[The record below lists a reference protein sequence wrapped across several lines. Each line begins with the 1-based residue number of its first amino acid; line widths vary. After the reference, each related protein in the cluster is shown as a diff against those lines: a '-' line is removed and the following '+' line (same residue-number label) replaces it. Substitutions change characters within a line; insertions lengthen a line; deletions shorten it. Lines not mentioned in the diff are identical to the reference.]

1 MSPAEGG
8 VDGRRRRE
16 ASMAEGGVEGRR
28 RREASTATGGVHLD
42 ALTGATSRSE
52 DAMARRYATALTSLS
67 IDLPVVDKDDA
78 VSRRIDLL
86 RERLDLEVEGAGR
99 RRGDGCG
106 GRTSEVAVQ
115 RCREKLSRDA

>member
-86 RERLDLEVEGAGR
+86 RERLDISRLKARGGDLR
-99 RRGDGCG
+99 RRMWRTNERG
-106 GRTSEVAVQ
+106 GRPTM
-115 RCREKLSRDA
+115 